1 MKRLADYKGD
11 EGIEKAGELTEPFF
25 SILEDQEL
33 MKELAPD
40 GDKMS
45 AKIIGKIM
53 AKHKNEAM
61 QMISIIDDEPI
72 TAANAFPRFF
82 SVFTDAANDPYFVDF
97 FTSAVTNAEP

>member
-11 EGIEKAGELTEPFF
+11 EGIEKAGELMEPFF
-25 SILEDQEL
+25 SILEDSEL
-33 MKELAPD
+33 MKELAPE

-45 AKIIGKIM
+45 PKIIGKIM
-53 AKHKNEAM
+53 TKHKKEAM

-82 SVFTDAANDPYFVDF
+82 AVFTDVANDPYFVDF

>member
-11 EGIEKAGELTEPFF
+11 EGIEKAGELMEPFF
-25 SILEDQEL
+25 SILEDQKL

-45 AKIIGKIM
+45 AKIICKIM
-53 AKHKNEAM
+53 TKHNKEAM

-82 SVFTDAANDPYFVDF
+82 AVFTDVANDPYFVDF
-97 FTSAVTNAEP
+97 FTRAVTNAEL

>member
-1 MKRLADYKGD
+1 MKRLLDYKSD
-11 EGIEKAGELTEPFF
+11 EGIEKAGELMEHFF

-33 MKELAPD
+33 MKELAPE

-45 AKIIGKIM
+45 PKIIGKIM
-53 AKHKNEAM
+53 AKHKKEAL

-82 SVFTDAANDPYFVDF
+82 SVFTDVANDPYFVDF
-97 FTSAVTNAEP
+97 FTNAVTNAEL